1 MPNCTVKRTQFP
13 LTLAWA
19 CTVHKVQG
27 LTLDRIVVSFEL
39 HKQKYFNYGQIYVAL
54 SRVKSL
60 NDLFIL
66 GTFDKKHIRADERVH
81 EEYKRLRSS
90 PNHASIANLP
100 FPHVQNILITL
111 LNIRSLRKHSIDVK
125 HDAKIFN
132 SDIIAFTET
141 RLLPSQQTTNIEE
154 DLYPFQ
160 IIRQD
165 NSSSHLSLALCLCK
179 HFKFQSKKYFP
190 EINGLMLIVT
200 KNDIMLS
207 LLLLYR
213 RKEWNKWEFITNLST
228 VLCMY
233 HVDLVLGDFNI
244 DFLDNTDSE

>member
-1 MPNCTVKRTQFP
+1 M
-13 LTLAWA
+13 
-19 CTVHKVQG
+19 
-27 LTLDRIVVSFEL
+27 
-39 HKQKYFNYGQIYVAL
+39 
-54 SRVKSL
+54 
-60 NDLFIL
+60 
-66 GTFDKKHIRADERVH
+66 
-81 EEYKRLRSS
+81 
-90 PNHASIANLP
+90 
-100 FPHVQNILITL
+100 QNILITL

-179 HFKFQSKKYFP
+179 HFKFLSRKYFP

-213 RKEWNKWEFITNLST
+213 RKSGINGNSLQTFPLFCVCTMLI
-228 VLCMY
+228 
-233 HVDLVLGDFNI
+233 
-244 DFLDNTDSE
+244 